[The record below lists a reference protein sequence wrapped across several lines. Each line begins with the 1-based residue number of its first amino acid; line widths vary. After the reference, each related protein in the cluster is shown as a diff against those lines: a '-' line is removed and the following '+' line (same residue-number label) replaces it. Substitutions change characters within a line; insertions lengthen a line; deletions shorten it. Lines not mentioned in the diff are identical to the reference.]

1 MGGSLPAD
9 FRRRHHRGNDADH
22 HRPRPAVFF
31 RRLQI
36 RVAQS
41 RLHDWVGSPQSEFR
55 ALCLLPDRFCGRSLR
70 QSSQLDA
77 QLILIRRDRV
87 PPASTSTLLG
97 IRVLF
102 LLSLALVLLKTSKY
116 RWIFGNALGQRPL
129 AWSGALTTIFLCSVI
144 YAAGCGAGS
153 TTVAPPPVITPSGT

>member
-1 MGGSLPAD
+1 
-9 FRRRHHRGNDADH
+9 
-22 HRPRPAVFF
+22 
-31 RRLQI
+31 
-36 RVAQS
+36 
-41 RLHDWVGSPQSEFR
+41 
-55 ALCLLPDRFCGRSLR
+55 
-70 QSSQLDA
+70 LDA

-102 LLSLALVLLKTSKY
+102 LLALALVLLKASKY

-153 TTVAPPPVITPSGT
+153 TTVAPLPVITPSGTSTITVNMSAMSSSGKPLQLQPLQLTLTVK